1 MVGITPP
8 LHLKNTRSNLLALKK
23 IKPVKFYFSNHKRLY
38 HAIKNIFGYYPGNIF
53 LYKLAFR
60 HKSAAEKQNGVLISN
75 ERLEYLGDAILS
87 AIVADYLFKI
97 YPYKDEGFLTEMRS
111 KIVSRSQLNKLSHK
125 LGLQNLIQSNL
136 DSVTHSK
143 SFKGDAFEAFIG
155 ALYLDKG
162 YNFTREII
170 INHIIQVHYDLDK
183 LQKEETNFK
192 SRLIEWCQKE
202 KYKVEYDVIEEE
214 GSGHNKQYVVELKIN
229 EKSYGTAKDYSI
241 KGAEKIISERAWH
254 RLEEEGYFQD

>member
-1 MVGITPP
+1 MADITQ
-8 LHLKNTRSNLLALKK
+8 HLLSKNIRSNLLALKK

-87 AIVADYLFKI
+87 AVIADHLFKI
-97 YPYKDEGFLTEMRS
+97 YPFKDEGFLTEMRS
-111 KIVSRSQLNKLSHK
+111 KIVSRNQLNKLSHK

-136 DSVTHSK
+136 DSTTHSK
-143 SFKGDAFEAFIG
+143 SFKGDAFEAFVG

-162 YNFTREII
+162 YNFTREIL
-170 INHIIQVHYDLDK
+170 INHIIQVHFDLDK
-183 LQKEETNFK
+183 LQNEEMNFK
-192 SRLIEWCQKE
+192 SRLIEWGQKE
-202 KYKVEYDVIEEE
+202 KHEVDFNVVEEE
-214 GSGHNKQYVVELKIN
+214 GNGHHKQYVVELTID
-229 EKSYGTAKDYSI
+229 EQSYGTAKDYSI
-241 KGAEKIISERAWH
+241 KGAEKIISERAWNT
-254 RLEEEGYFQD
+254 LKEKGLTES